1 MSTSTLTHID
11 NTAGQSGSTVKF
23 VDATPTWAEI
33 LPSLR
38 HLLEAGKPEG
48 IETARR
54 ELGRMA
60 QAADRS
66 NERARSSGY
75 LTVQDR
81 VGHAYFEAMP
91 DDGSERVRR
100 AFAAVVEELQRYGLQ
115 TANADRAEALIGAIA
130 RYVRDCEQA

>member
-1 MSTSTLTHID
+1 MFNSTLTHID
-11 NTAGQSGSTVKF
+11 GTAGQSGSTVKF
-23 VDATPTWAEI
+23 IDATPTWAGI
-33 LPSLR
+33 LPSLLD
-38 HLLEAGKPEG
+38 LLEAGKPEG

-81 VGHAYFEAMP
+81 AGHAHYEAMP

-100 AFAAVVEELQRYGLQ
+100 AFAAVVEELQPYGLQ
-115 TANADRAEALIGAIA
+115 TANDDRAEALIGAIA
-130 RYVRDCEQA
+130 RHVRDCGQA